1 MKPILNECP
10 HKMEVLKS
18 VDREESC
25 LFIFI
30 MLSVIMQMLSS
41 LLFTVPTS
49 QSTEINLHFL
59 CFAHQRISSALA
71 TVWLVG
77 KSMYKI
83 SVKIP
88 VWQPGQIYELVKTK
102 WPPGRRCRTTRPL
115 PVCHC
120 LVVNISPLPAWLPGQ
135 RNAFKIICSLYI
147 LQRQINQIQLSAAA

>member
-1 MKPILNECP
+1 MIFSVINKITILSISQSVNVKPILNECP

-49 QSTEINLHFL
+49 QSEINLHFL

-71 TVWLVG
+71 TV
-77 KSMYKI
+77 
-83 SVKIP
+83 
-88 VWQPGQIYELVKTK
+88 
-102 WPPGRRCRTTRPL
+102 
-115 PVCHC
+115 
-120 LVVNISPLPAWLPGQ
+120 
-135 RNAFKIICSLYI
+135 
-147 LQRQINQIQLSAAA
+147 